1 MIEYRNI
8 HKSFNGKP
16 VLHNI
21 NCKIEKNKTTVI
33 VGPSGVGKSVFIK
46 LLIGL
51 MKPDKGEIFLNGKSI
66 TALNQDQLFEQRK
79 KFGMMFQDGALF
91 DSLNVYENIAFP
103 LRRHTKF
110 REFQIEKLV
119 KEKLEM
125 VGLSGIEQKL
135 PGELSGGMRKRVSLA
150 RAIILDPEIVL
161 FDEPLSGLDP
171 MMSDIIDE
179 LIIKTKEKLGVTF
192 IIISHDIVGTHN
204 VADYIGMIYN
214 TELIEFATKHDFFQ
228 SNNEIVQKF
237 LQRNRKKI
245 G

>member
-1 MIEYRNI
+1 MIEYLHI
-8 HKSFNGKP
+8 HKIFNRKS
-16 VLHNI
+16 VLQDI

-51 MKPDKGEIFLNGKSI
+51 MRPDKGEIFLDGKSM
-66 TALNQDQLFEQRK
+66 TRLNQNQLFEERK

-103 LRRHTKF
+103 LRRHTKSK
-110 REFQIEKLV
+110 EHEIQDQV
-119 KEKLEM
+119 QEKLEM

-150 RAIILDPEIVL
+150 RAIILHPEIVL

-171 MMSDIIDE
+171 LMSDTIDE
-179 LIIKTKEKLGVTF
+179 LIIKTKEKLGITF

-214 TELIEFATKHDFFQ
+214 TQLIEFSTKHNFFE
-228 SNNEIVQKF
+228 SKNEIVQKF